1 MNVGGPAHQVSILGG
16 RLDRRGYETVLVTG
30 RVGQG
35 EASAQHLA
43 RERGARLLT
52 LPTLS
57 PEIRPLDDLRAL
69 VSLIRL
75 IRRFRPSVVHTHTAK
90 AGFLGRIAARVAVR
104 PQPRIVHT
112 YHGHV
117 LEGYYS
123 RPVTA
128 LYRRLERFCAT
139 FSDALVGVSQ
149 STVDD
154 LVRLGVAPRERFQVV
169 PLGLELEPFLA
180 LNEVP
185 DTDVPL
191 RREAGAGTDDVIV
204 AVTGRLAPI
213 KRVNVALEAVAL
225 ARAKGAPL
233 RLVVVGDGT
242 LRPELERRA
251 RELGLGDAAYFAGFR
266 ADMPAVVAAEDL
278 ALLSSANEGTPVALI
293 EAAAGGRPAI
303 ATDVG
308 GVRLVVPDGGGRIVA
323 PGDVQALADALIELS
338 GDRELR
344 IALGRAARAHV
355 ADRFDA
361 ERLVDDIDRL
371 YRALLGTTGATR

>member
-1 MNVGGPAHQVSILGG
+1 M
-16 RLDRRGYETVLVTG
+16 
-30 RVGQG
+30 
-35 EASAQHLA
+35 
-43 RERGARLLT
+43 
-52 LPTLS
+52 
-57 PEIRPLDDLRAL
+57 
-69 VSLIRL
+69 
-75 IRRFRPSVVHTHTAK
+75 
-90 AGFLGRIAARVAVR
+90 
-104 PQPRIVHT
+104 
-112 YHGHV
+112 
-117 LEGYYS
+117 
-123 RPVTA
+123 
-128 LYRRLERFCAT
+128 
-139 FSDALVGVSQ
+139 
-149 STVDD
+149 
-154 LVRLGVAPRERFQVV
+154 
-169 PLGLELEPFLA
+169 
-180 LNEVP
+180 
-185 DTDVPL
+185 
-191 RREAGAGTDDVIV
+191 IV

-293 EAAAGGRPAI
+293 EAAAGGRPAV

-308 GVRLVVPDGGGRIVA
+308 GVRLVVPDDGGRIVA
-323 PGDVQALADALIELS
+323 PGDVQALADALTELS

-355 ADRFDA
+355 ADRFGA

-371 YRALLGTTGATR
+371 YRALLGTAGATR